1 MANPAVFTSVVT
13 ELARCLKT
21 ARFVCYPL
29 TMSAII
35 SSVISVIGD
44 IQPILEDEEVDG
56 QYATLWLS
64 FPFPISHKLW
74 RETKTV

>member
-1 MANPAVFTSVVT
+1 
-13 ELARCLKT
+13 
-21 ARFVCYPL
+21 
-29 TMSAII
+29 MSAII
-35 SSVISVIGD
+35 SSVISAIGD